1 LSPLAGWSKEKRP
14 MGLVKKGK
22 DLWFFEDLYSDTT
35 YGFKVSKVVVP
46 EIDTGFQKLMILETD
61 RFGRVLVLD
70 GIVQLTE
77 EDEGI
82 YHEWIAHW
90 PLFALHRPAKHV
102 LIIGGGDCG
111 VAREVLRHKSVKRV
125 TMVEIDRKVCDLT
138 RQYMPSICTGVYEDP
153 RFKLII
159 GDGAEVIRQM
169 KGKCDV
175 IIIDSTDPIGPAQSL
190 FNTDFYQSVYDA
202 LTEGGITIHQT
213 GALILQPF
221 EAPGSWRQIERT
233 FDDVRVVQFSNI
245 SYMGGP
251 FSLTAGSKGK
261 DVFKNAERG
270 ALKAYKK
277 AGFKTAWYSP
287 HISAIPYPEFQKR
300 LETDKYGEEI
310 VMDIDLPA
318 GSYPGAGHVTRW
330 ASRTC
335 EAIKMKAFG
344 KPVFASVKLG
354 EGETLVQYV
363 ETSAINYR
371 RYGRVAALNC
381 FTCAYLPADDA
392 IRSSLDFFKSGK
404 ARCWHLP
411 RGSFADIK
419 KIRRNTRIFEF
430 ERKRGKVS
438 RVFQPRLVSSADVF
452 AAGFPFFKERGAA
465 EFELVMDVYN
475 CEYEKIASSPAVAR
489 WAGIEFPRTTGLR
502 PVGKADAPDFGHAKK
517 KTAGPSVIQLL
528 KGGSN
533 ISHYSVNW
541 LMIVVNIVATQEFD
555 LEKAIR
561 QTMKYFKGKYAVCWL
576 LPRGNTGQPL
586 KKVAD
591 STYIFAVEN
600 K

>member
-1 LSPLAGWSKEKRP
+1 

-35 YGFKVSKVVVP
+35 YGFKVSKVIVP
-46 EIDTGFQKLMILETD
+46 ETDTGFQKLMILETD

-90 PLFALHRPAKHV
+90 PIFALNRPAKHV

-111 VAREVLRHKSVKRV
+111 VAREVLRHKSVERV
-125 TMVEIDRKVCDLT
+125 TMVEIDKMVCDLC
-138 RQYMPSICTGVYEDP
+138 RKHMPDVCAGVYENP

-175 IIIDSTDPIGPAQSL
+175 IVIDSTDPIGPARSL

-202 LTEGGITIHQT
+202 LVEGGITIHQT

-221 EAPGSWRQIERT
+221 ECPGSWRQIERS
-233 FDDVRVVQFSNI
+233 FDDVRVVQFANV

-251 FSLTAGSKGK
+251 FSLTAGSRGK
-261 DVFKNAERG
+261 NVFKNAERN
-270 ALKAYKK
+270 AQKTYKK
-277 AGFKTAWYSP
+277 AGFKTSWYSP
-287 HISAIPYPEFQKR
+287 QISAVPYPEFQKR

-310 VMDIDLPA
+310 VMDIELPA
-318 GSYPGAGHVTRW
+318 NSSPGAKQVEKW
-330 ASRTC
+330 ADQTC
-335 EAIKMKAFG
+335 AAIKMKTFG
-344 KPVFASVKLG
+344 EPIAASAKLDDG
-354 EGETLVQYV
+354 DTLVQYV

-381 FTCAYLPADDA
+381 FTCAYLPVADA
-392 IRSSLDFFKSGK
+392 IRSSIDYFKAGK
-404 ARCWHLP
+404 ALCWHLP
-411 RGSFADIK
+411 RGSFAEIK
-419 KIRRNTRIFEF
+419 KIRKNTRIFEYNLAETKIF
-430 ERKRGKVS
+430 Q
-438 RVFQPRLVSSADVF
+438 VFQPRLIESAEVF
-452 AAGFPFFKERGAA
+452 APEFPFFRDKGAA
-465 EFELVMDVYN
+465 EFELVMDIYD
-475 CEYEKIASSPAVAR
+475 CDYAKISSPAVVAR
-489 WAGIEFPRTTGLR
+489 WAGVEFPKITGLR
-502 PVGKADAPDFGHAKK
+502 PIGKADAPDFGHAKK
-517 KTAGPSVIQLL
+517 KTAGPSVVQLL

-533 ISHYSVNW
+533 ISHYSINW
-541 LMIVVNIVATQEFD
+541 LMIVINIVAEQEFP

-576 LPRGNTGQPL
+576 LPRGNVNHSL
-586 KKVAD
+586 KQIAD
-591 STYIFAVEN
+591 NTYIFAVN
-600 K
+600 AK

>member
-1 LSPLAGWSKEKRP
+1 

-22 DLWFFEDLYSDTT
+22 ESWFFEDLYTDTT
-35 YGFKVSKVVVP
+35 YGFKVSKVIVP
-46 EIDTGFQKLMILETD
+46 ETDTGFQKLMILETD
-61 RFGRVLVLD
+61 RFGRVLILD

-90 PLFALHRPAKHV
+90 PIFALNRPAKHV

-111 VAREVLRHKSVKRV
+111 VAREVLRHKSVEKV
-125 TMVEIDRKVCDLT
+125 TMVEIDKMVCDLC
-138 RQYMPSICTGVYEDP
+138 RRHMPAVCAGVYEDP

-175 IIIDSTDPIGPAQSL
+175 IVIDSTDPIGPAKSL

-202 LTEGGITIHQT
+202 LVEGGITIHQT

-221 EAPGSWRQIERT
+221 ECPGSWRQIERS
-233 FDDVRVVQFSNI
+233 FDDVRVVQFANI

-251 FSLTAGSKGK
+251 FSLTAGSKGRG
-261 DVFKNAERG
+261 VFKNAERNSHE
-270 ALKAYKK
+270 AYKK
-277 AGFKTAWYSP
+277 AGFKTSWYSP
-287 HISAIPYPEFQKR
+287 QISAIPYPEFQKR

-310 VMDIDLPA
+310 IMNIVLPKN
-318 GSYPGAGHVTRW
+318 SLPGATQVEKW
-330 ASRTC
+330 ADQTC
-335 EAIKMKAFG
+335 KAIKMKTFG
-344 KPVFASVKLG
+344 EPITASRKLG
-354 EGETLVQYV
+354 DGDTLVQYV

-381 FTCAYLPADDA
+381 FTCASLPVAEA
-392 IRSSLDFFKSGK
+392 IRTSVEYFKVEK
-404 ARCWHLP
+404 AFCWHLP

-419 KIRRNTRIFEF
+419 KIRKNTRIFEYSLAGAKISQIF
-430 ERKRGKVS
+430 K
-438 RVFQPRLVSSADVF
+438 PRLIESVEAF
-452 AAGFPFFKERGAA
+452 ARDFSFFREKEAA
-465 EFELVMDVYN
+465 EFELVMDLYDCDYAN
-475 CEYEKIASSPAVAR
+475 ISSPAVVAR
-489 WAGIEFPRTTGLR
+489 WAGIEFPKTTGLR

-517 KTAGPSVIQLL
+517 KTAGPSVVQLL

-533 ISHYSVNW
+533 ISHYSINW
-541 LMIVVNIVATQEFD
+541 LMIVINIVANQEFR
-555 LEKAIR
+555 LEKTIR

-576 LPRGNTGQPL
+576 LPRGNADYSL
-586 KKVAD
+586 KQIAG
-591 STYIFAVEN
+591 STYIFAVEA

>member
-1 LSPLAGWSKEKRP
+1 

-22 DLWFFEDLYSDTT
+22 DLWFFEDLYSDAT
-35 YGFKVSKVVVP
+35 YGFKVSRVIVP

-90 PLFALHRPAKHV
+90 PLFSLRRPARHV

-111 VAREVLRHKSVKRV
+111 VAREVLRHRSVEKV
-125 TMVEIDRKVCDLT
+125 TMVEIDRMVCDLC
-138 RQYMPSICTGVYEDP
+138 REHMPTVSEGVYQDP

-175 IIIDSTDPIGPAQSL
+175 IVIDSTDPIGPAKSL

-221 EAPGSWRQIERT
+221 ECPGSWRQIERS
-233 FDDVRVVQFSNI
+233 FDDVRVVQFSNV

-251 FSLTAGSKGK
+251 FSLTAGSKGRG
-261 DVFKNAERG
+261 VFRG
-270 ALKAYKK
+270 SDRHALKNYRK
-277 AGFKTAWYSP
+277 AGFKTSWYSP
-287 HISAIPYPEFQKR
+287 HISAIPYPEFQQR

-310 VMDIDLPA
+310 VMDVELPA
-318 GSYPGAGHVTRW
+318 GANPGAAKVGKW
-330 ASRTC
+330 ALQTC
-335 EAIKMKAFG
+335 AAIRMKPFG
-344 KPVFASVKLG
+344 EPTAASDRLID
-354 EGETLVQYV
+354 GETLVQYV
-363 ETSAINYR
+363 ETSAISYR
-371 RYGRVAALNC
+371 RYGRAAVLNC
-381 FTCAYLPADDA
+381 FTCAALPVDEAV
-392 IRSSLDFFKSGK
+392 RFSSDFFKVQR
-404 ARCWHLP
+404 ALCWHLP
-411 RGSFADIK
+411 RGSFTDIR
-419 KIRRNTRIFEF
+419 KIRRNTRIFEYD
-430 ERKRGKVS
+430 RSADRAS
-438 RVFQPRLVSSADVF
+438 RQYMPRLIDSREAF
-452 AAGFPFFKERGAA
+452 AFDFPDFGGKGTGV
-465 EFELVMDVYN
+465 FELVMDIYD
-475 CEYEKIASSPAVAR
+475 CEYDRISSPAAVAR
-489 WAGIEFPRTTGLR
+489 WAAVEFPRATGLR

-517 KTAGPSVIQLL
+517 KTAGPSVVQLL

-541 LMIVVNIVATQEFD
+541 LMIVVNVVVDREFP

-576 LPRGNTGQPL
+576 LPRGKSGYPL
-586 KKVAD
+586 KMIAD
-591 STYIFAVEN
+591 NTFIFSVES

>member
-1 LSPLAGWSKEKRP
+1 

-22 DLWFFEDLYSDTT
+22 DLWFFEDLYTDTT
-35 YGFKVSKVVVP
+35 YGFKVSRVIVP
-46 EIDTGFQKLMILETD
+46 ETDTGFQKLMILETD
-61 RFGRVLVLD
+61 RFGRVLILD

-90 PLFALHRPAKHV
+90 PLFSLRKPAGHV

-111 VAREVLRHKSVKRV
+111 VAREVLRHRSVKKV
-125 TMVEIDRKVCDLT
+125 TMVEIDRMVCELC
-138 RQYMPSICTGVYEDP
+138 RQHMPSVSKGVYEDP

-175 IIIDSTDPIGPAQSL
+175 IVIDSTDPIGPAQSL
-190 FNTDFYQSVYDA
+190 FNTDFYQSVYEA

-221 EAPGSWRQIERT
+221 EAPGSWRQIERS
-233 FDDVRVVQFSNI
+233 FDDVRVVQFANI

-261 DVFKNAERG
+261 GVFKNAERN

-277 AGFKTAWYSP
+277 VGFKTSWYSP
-287 HISAIPYPEFQKR
+287 QISAVPYPEFQKR

-318 GSYPGAGHVTRW
+318 DSTPDAPQVAKW

-335 EAIKMKAFG
+335 DAIKMKAFDR
-344 KPVFASVKLG
+344 PIYADPKLG
-354 EGETLVQYV
+354 DGSTLVQYV

-371 RYGRVAALNC
+371 RFGRLAALNC
-381 FTCAYLPADDA
+381 FTCAYLPVDDA
-392 IRSSLDFFKSGK
+392 IRSSLDHFKSGK

-419 KIRRNTRIFEF
+419 KIRKNTRIFEYD
-430 ERKRGKVS
+430 RKGNRTS
-438 RVFQPRLVSSADVF
+438 QVFHPRLVNSAEAF
-452 AAGFPFFKERGAA
+452 ASGFPFFKENGAA
-465 EFELVMDVYN
+465 QFELVMDIYD
-475 CEYEKIASSPAVAR
+475 CEYDKISSSPAVAR
-489 WAGIEFPRTTGLR
+489 WAGFEFPRATGLR
-502 PVGKADAPDFGHAKK
+502 TVGKADAPDFGHAKK
-517 KTAGPSVIQLL
+517 KTAGPSVVQLL
-528 KGGSN
+528 EGGSN

-541 LMIVVNIVATQEFD
+541 LMLVVNVVAKKEFN
-555 LEKAIR
+555 LGKAIR
-561 QTMKYFKGKYAVCWL
+561 QAMRYFKGKYAVCWL
-576 LPRGNTGQPL
+576 LPRGNNGRPL
-586 KKVAD
+586 KNSVEN
-591 STYIFAVEN
+591 TYIFKVEE